1 MHLRY
6 NNIIIAIRGAAIASQ
21 DQILNKC
28 TPLNECSRV
37 DWSDVESS
45 VYHSGIAKGSRYS
58 WCIRVATL
66 SVHYFNIVLIVLS
79 AVQLAIKVGIE
90 ISF

>member
-1 MHLRY
+1 M
-6 NNIIIAIRGAAIASQ
+6 
-21 DQILNKC
+21 
-28 TPLNECSRV
+28 

-58 WCIRVATL
+58 WWIRVATL
-66 SVHYFNIVLIVLS
+66 SVQYFNIVLIVLS